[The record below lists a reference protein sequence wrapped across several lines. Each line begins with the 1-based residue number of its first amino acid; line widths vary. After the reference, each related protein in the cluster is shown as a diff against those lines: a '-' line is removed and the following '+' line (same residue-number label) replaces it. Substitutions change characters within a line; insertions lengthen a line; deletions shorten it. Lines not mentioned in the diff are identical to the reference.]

1 MIWYISATVAAI
13 ILFLIFLIF
22 LNRWLLY
29 HITEKRIHNFQSEL
43 IAKYYDEVQNM
54 YQQVRGWRHDYHNH
68 VQMMKAYLS
77 QGQYQQLDAY
87 LDQLTTDL
95 STVDTVIKTGNVMVD
110 AILNSKISIA
120 KSRQIAINAK
130 AIVPKQFECSDLE
143 LCIVVGNLMDNAI
156 EACMELSNPADRFIR
171 IYLDVI
177 KGKFYL
183 CITNSMNRPIHKV
196 HGKYRTTKTEEGH
209 GFGLARIDSIVSKYG
224 GCINRQH
231 EEGIFSTEVILPLQI
246 S

>member
-1 MIWYISATVAAI
+1 MIWYVSAAVAAI

-130 AIVPKQFECSDLE
+130 AIVPK
-143 LCIVVGNLMDNAI
+143 
-156 EACMELSNPADRFIR
+156 R
-171 IYLDVI
+171 
-177 KGKFYL
+177 
-183 CITNSMNRPIHKV
+183 
-196 HGKYRTTKTEEGH
+196 
-209 GFGLARIDSIVSKYG
+209 
-224 GCINRQH
+224 
-231 EEGIFSTEVILPLQI
+231 
-246 S
+246 

>member
-1 MIWYISATVAAI
+1 
-13 ILFLIFLIF
+13 
-22 LNRWLLY
+22 
-29 HITEKRIHNFQSEL
+29 
-43 IAKYYDEVQNM
+43 M

-143 LCIVVGNLMDNAI
+143 LCIVIGNLMDNAI

-183 CITNSMNRPIHKV
+183 CITNSMNRSIHKV
-196 HGKYRTTKTEEGH
+196 HGKYRTTKTEETAAFRH
-209 GFGLARIDSIVSKYG
+209 GWRMHSLYSFYPD
-224 GCINRQH
+224 
-231 EEGIFSTEVILPLQI
+231 
-246 S
+246 